1 MADLISSKLKAQ
13 IKAYE
18 LELEKKKLE
27 TLLDSMD
34 KAIVSI
40 DVNGNID
47 RYNSKF
53 KEIFKLNNDVCSEN
67 IFKILDF
74 MNLLSINN
82 FEKEKSH
89 SFYYKKKESI
99 L

>member
-1 MADLISSKLKAQ
+1 MIKEQAITINKNYENLINFLGKMADLISNKLKAQ

-27 TLLDSMD
+27 TLLNSMD

-40 DVNGNID
+40 DTEGNID

-53 KEIFKLNNDVCSEN
+53 KEIFN
-67 IFKILDF
+67 IK
-74 MNLLSINN
+74 
-82 FEKEKSH
+82 
-89 SFYYKKKESI
+89 
-99 L
+99 